1 LNIFS
6 ALAHLNN
13 SNSNSSSPV
22 EINDDATI
30 NFNRNSDEISFIQT
44 SDLISNEENQTI
56 DSTPKTIREEKL
68 LAVSRLFQLCYRT
81 VIPNRPPPV
90 ASSTNLLPQGLS
102 AFNPR
107 PIGIDFFFKFI

>member
-1 LNIFS
+1 
-6 ALAHLNN
+6 LNN

-22 EINDDATI
+22 DINDDSTI
-30 NFNRNSDEISFIQT
+30 NYSRNSNEISFVQK
-44 SDLISNEENQTI
+44 SDLNFNEENGNTESI
-56 DSTPKTIREEKL
+56 PKTIREEKL

-90 ASSTNLLPQGLS
+90 ASNANLLPQGLS

-107 PIGIDFFFKFI
+107 PIGINLFCFVSSK

>member
-1 LNIFS
+1 
-6 ALAHLNN
+6 LNN

-22 EINDDATI
+22 DINDDSTI
-30 NFNRNSDEISFIQT
+30 NYSRNSNEISFVQNGNTESI
-44 SDLISNEENQTI
+44 
-56 DSTPKTIREEKL
+56 PKTIREEKL

-90 ASSTNLLPQGLS
+90 ASNANLLPQGLS

-107 PIGIDFFFKFI
+107 PIGINLFCFVSSK